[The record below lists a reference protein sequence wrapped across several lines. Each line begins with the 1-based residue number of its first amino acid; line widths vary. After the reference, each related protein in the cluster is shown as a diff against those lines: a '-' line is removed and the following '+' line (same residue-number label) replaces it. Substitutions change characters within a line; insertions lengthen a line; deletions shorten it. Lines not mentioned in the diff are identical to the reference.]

1 MGPASGV
8 SDGVVAAVVAT
19 TGCVKVAFA
28 FKVAK
33 SVASPA

>member
-8 SDGVVAAVVAT
+8 SDGVVAAVAKT
-19 TGCVKVAFA
+19 TGCGKVAFA
-28 FKVAK
+28 FKEEK